1 MTTQTTQPDHPKI
14 LLVDFDDARR
24 ETRVRVL
31 ESRGY
36 EVTIRNDYIA
46 SEALDHEDSFD
57 LMILALHRKDLKK
70 SIDYT
75 NRVQRAKP
83 DLPILL
89 LTDAGVYAPKGTL
102 SKSVETDGHAA
113 LLASIAE
120 MFDASSH
127 IRELEASVGD
137 HEFGQ

>member
-1 MTTQTTQPDHPKI
+1 MTTKIKKPDHPRI

-24 ETRVRVL
+24 ETRIRIL

-36 EVTIRNDYIA
+36 EITVRNDYVA
-46 SEALDHEDSFD
+46 SEALDHEGSFD
-57 LMILALHRKDLKK
+57 LMILAVHRKDLKK

-102 SKSVETDGHAA
+102 SKSIETDGYAA
-113 LLASIAE
+113 LLNSIAG

-127 IRELEASVGD
+127 IRELESLDRAS
-137 HEFGQ
+137 

>member
-1 MTTQTTQPDHPKI
+1 METKTPDHPRI

-24 ETRVRVL
+24 ETRVRLL

-36 EVTIRNDYIA
+36 EVTLRNDYIA
-46 SEALDHEDSFD
+46 SEALDHEGAFD
-57 LMILALHRKDLKK
+57 LMILALHREDLKRNV
-70 SIDYT
+70 DYT

-102 SKSVETDGHAA
+102 SKSIETDGYAA
-113 LLASIAE
+113 LLTSIAE

-127 IRELEASVGD
+127 IRELEASVRD
-137 HEFGQ
+137 PEAA